1 MASSVRAEMALFRR
15 KRVIV
20 RAESRDC
27 WGRSCLPA
35 APGVRLASY
44 VASVTGRNARA
55 SGRALIRIGIIVVA
69 RIGYFADAVPLISS
83 RDVRAEIDRGRM
95 RVAPL
100 SVLTDQPSE
109 GPPLLLLHGFPE
121 ALFVWFLLPAR
132 SSNLA
137 TPQSMFATA
146 ESPTDPAP
154 ATGRRGVR

>member
-1 MASSVRAEMALFRR
+1 MLGSLMSAGARCAPCLLRR
-15 KRVIV
+15 ECHR
-20 RAESRDC
+20 
-27 WGRSCLPA
+27 PH
-35 APGVRLASY
+35 
-44 VASVTGRNARA
+44 ARA

-100 SVLTDQPSE
+100 SVLTDQPGE
-109 GPPLLLLHGFPE
+109 GPPLLLLHGFPD

-146 ESPTDPAP
+146 ESPADPAP
-154 ATGRRGVR
+154 ATELRGVR